1 MLLDWFG
8 ALVVLKF
15 DPGISRVLCCSSW
28 EVRIGMTNNV
38 IENRVAGF
46 ENCALANIFQGVAT
60 APGKEMQMATHSFYG
75 CPVSKKVSCN
85 FRES

>member
-1 MLLDWFG
+1 
-8 ALVVLKF
+8 
-15 DPGISRVLCCSSW
+15 
-28 EVRIGMTNNV
+28 MTNNV